1 MCTNDD
7 ETVVWGAESVGV
19 NSVVVVIMERVVRVK
34 NESAQSAED
43 IQRTTMRTT
52 DSVTDVETVVA
63 VGAPSELVGSFGA
76 RLRGSATSLARR
88 RWPCW
93 CL

>member
-7 ETVVWGAESVGV
+7 ETVVWGAESVCV

-34 NESAQSAED
+34 NESAQRTYSA
-43 IQRTTMRTT
+43 QQQV